1 MKFKQ
6 IKAVKTV
13 QKDVKSDL
21 DEDDE
26 EEEHEHSNRN
36 KIGVIREESE
46 YDYQKDNE
54 PNKAITSDNTHTSS
68 NTNSLNKLIERS
80 LSIGSN
86 TSAGNRS
93 SSPTVLAANLIQS
106 AKNRIS
112 PFGKE
117 LVNNLLNL
125 SNAPSSNSN
134 IAANNTGLNSTP
146 QQQVVDQGK
155 LQTENL
161 NEQS

>member
-54 PNKAITSDNTHTSS
+54 PITSS

-134 IAANNTGLNSTP
+134 IAANNTGLNSTL

-155 LQTENL
+155 LQTENQ

>member
-1 MKFKQ
+1 LKFKQ

-54 PNKAITSDNTHTSS
+54 PITSS